1 MKGRVSPCAGP
12 SQVIAGFLPLLPA
25 LGYKRNVAD
34 RLRVLLSAYAC
45 APHRGSEHEVGWQWA
60 LHMARLHD
68 VTVLTRT
75 KHRRAIEEELA
86 RLPSDQPR
94 PKFVYHE
101 APSWILSLHRT
112 LKITRIYYVF
122 WQRSAQKIIAAMQAQ
137 TPFHLMHHVAFAGFR
152 YRTAIWHHRV
162 PTVWGPVGGM
172 ESIPGELLPW
182 RHPVE
187 LLNELGR
194 NAGNLL
200 MSMGFHVLYYRAALS
215 SVILVSNR
223 ETEHAFSELGISTTL
238 MPTIGIEPA
247 EIPAS
252 RPPSPGP
259 RPLKLVYVGK
269 VILLKGI
276 DLALEALS
284 RADGDTTLTVVGQG
298 PFLKRAVRMAKELGL
313 EKRVFFRGAV
323 PRSAIWAVYAEH
335 DALILPTL
343 HDSGSFTVLE
353 ALSSQRPVICLDC
366 GGPALSVAEGC
377 GQKVPL
383 GKRHEVI
390 EELAQA
396 IRNYAENR
404 GLLVQQGEKA
414 KSSVFARYA
423 WAHKAAEMSR
433 VYQKAILLPV
443 RGSSRF
449 RQRNFLLGLALL
461 LGISGASFFSLEEL
475 KDKAR
480 LVADREVAAL
490 SAIGLATSSMNQ
502 SLLAVLKGLSAG
514 KGEDAQRLFDQ
525 ADIFSAATLGH
536 LEAYRGVTRENRP
549 LSLFT
554 ELLKKRSSYIDLRNN
569 VESLA
574 KNGRIAE
581 AREVADQSLLRSF
594 EEYKGV
600 ADQLL
605 ALNVAEAARLSRDA
619 ERTAFWAQIL
629 VAVSSALLLGMG
641 FVLGFFK

>member
-1 MKGRVSPCAGP
+1 MT
-12 SQVIAGFLPLLPA
+12 
-25 LGYKRNVAD
+25 D

-60 LHMARLHD
+60 INMARLHD
-68 VTVLTRT
+68 ITVLTRT
-75 KHRRAIEEELA
+75 KHRPAIEEELA
-86 RLPSDQPR
+86 RLQPDQPR
-94 PKFVYHE
+94 PNFVYHE
-101 APSWILSLHRT
+101 APSWILSLHRR
-112 LKITRIYYVF
+112 LKITHTYYVF
-122 WQRSAQKIIAAMQAQ
+122 WQRSAQKIIAAMQTQ
-137 TPFHLMHHVAFAGFR
+137 NPFHLMHHVAFAGFR

-162 PTVWGPVGGM
+162 PTVWGPVGGL
-172 ESIPGELLPW
+172 ESISGELLPW
-182 RHPVE
+182 RHPME

-194 NAGNLL
+194 NASNLL

-215 SVILVSNR
+215 SVIMVSNR

-252 RPPSPGP
+252 RPPSPEP

-284 RADGDTTLTVVGQG
+284 RADRDTTLTVVGQG

-366 GGPALSVAEGC
+366 GGPAISVVEGC

-390 EELAQA
+390 EGLVQA

-433 VYQKAILLPV
+433 IYQKALLLPV
-443 RGSSRF
+443 RGSSLF
-449 RQRNFLLGLALL
+449 RQRNLSLGLALL

-475 KDKAR
+475 KEKSR
-480 LVADREVAAL
+480 RVANREVAAL
-490 SAIGLATSSMNQ
+490 SAIGLATSNMNQ
-502 SLLAVLKGLSAG
+502 YLLAVLKGLSAG
-514 KGEDAQRLFDQ
+514 EEAERLFDQ
-525 ADIFSAATLGH
+525 ADSFSSATLVNI
-536 LEAYRGVTRENRP
+536 EEYRDLTRED
-549 LSLFT
+549 LSLDLFAD
-554 ELLKKRSSYIDLRNN
+554 LLTKRNSYIDLRHKIEN
-569 VESLA
+569 LA
-574 KNGRIAE
+574 KNGQVAE
-581 AREVADQSLLRSF
+581 AAELSNQTLFRYF
-594 EEYKGV
+594 EEYKAV

-605 ALNVAEAARLSRDA
+605 AINVEQTTLLSRDA

-629 VAVSSALLLGMG
+629 VAGSSVLLLGMG